1 MPCFSVTWP
10 TRPAGVYSQYVHAVD
25 ATDAVR
31 AAADLD
37 WPTAEGYTVAFD
49 YVPEVW
55 RLRRPYRWLSRHVA
69 GPHYPD
75 NVPFVP
81 APAT

>member
-1 MPCFSVTWP
+1 MPRYSVTWP
-10 TRPAGVYSQYVHAVD
+10 TRPEGVYSQYVRAAD

-31 AAADLD
+31 VAAALD
-37 WPTAEGYTVAFD
+37 WPTTDGYTLAVD

-55 RLRRPYRWLSRHVA
+55 RLRRPYRWLSRHAA

-75 NVPFVP
+75 RVPFAP
-81 APAT
+81 APTV